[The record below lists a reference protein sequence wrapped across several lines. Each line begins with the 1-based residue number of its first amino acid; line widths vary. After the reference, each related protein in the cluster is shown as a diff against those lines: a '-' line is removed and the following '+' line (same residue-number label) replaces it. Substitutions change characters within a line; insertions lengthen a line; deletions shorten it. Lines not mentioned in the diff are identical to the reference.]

1 MTRTNRTNTIA
12 VQTHDRSIPRNGRT
26 DTTKKGGAGQ
36 GNWGKPGDELTMQE
50 AHDLAS
56 SPPKTLSSA
65 ALAVNKVRRPLML
78 VRCCSPMAALPL
90 LLPRT
95 ALAQCTAAVCA
106 SLEPQRSLSSDA

>member
-65 ALAVNKVRRPLML
+65 ALAVNKIQVVSVPPT
-78 VRCCSPMAALPL
+78 STANEAA
-90 LLPRT
+90 
-95 ALAQCTAAVCA
+95 AAA
-106 SLEPQRSLSSDA
+106 AHS